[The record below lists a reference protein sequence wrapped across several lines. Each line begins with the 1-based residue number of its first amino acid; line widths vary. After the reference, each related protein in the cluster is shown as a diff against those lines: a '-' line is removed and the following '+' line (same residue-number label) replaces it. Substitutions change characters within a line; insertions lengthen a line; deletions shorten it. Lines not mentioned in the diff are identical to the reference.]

1 MTTPSDMGSPGELN
15 TYGGSESIAEHVTGV
30 SVELVATDD
39 DALFPT
45 STTSLTTT
53 LIIEGMT
60 TGARKTLQVV
70 VNKS

>member
-39 DALFPT
+39 DV
-45 STTSLTTT
+45 SNNYSNV
-53 LIIEGMT
+53 IIQ
-60 TGARKTLQVV
+60 KFL
-70 VNKS
+70 